1 MLHGRPGVCFQF
13 LPDMRRGLISWSRE
27 EVPPSVLESRVA
39 RLQEKMRGAELGVVL
54 VYTSFARPSAV
65 AWLTHF
71 VPYWNEALLVVHPV
85 GAPVLLAAFSKRVHD
100 WIRSVSHLGEVRSA
114 PDLGRAAAAFLKE
127 RTPQPSRI
135 GVLELDALP
144 WAVAEPLVKAG
155 YGAALVDI
163 TGLFA
168 SIRQPADEVEIRL
181 ARRAAK
187 IAVQALKAIPTG
199 AKRASEVLS
208 ALESSARL
216 DGAEEV
222 LPRLAPDL
230 REDATLRRLEGDALL
245 GERYAVQLSV
255 AYKATWIR
263 ITRSVSTHA
272 VPPSWRSAAE
282 RFVETAAR
290 LNEANLSLE
299 PQAAGSARPGKPA
312 AWTLETCRGSP
323 PLSVVASG
331 ETPSRTAL
339 PGGSLACLSLQL
351 DLDDGPWLGGEP
363 LILGRRGQPSRR
375 LI

>member
-1 MLHGRPGVCFQF
+1 
-13 LPDMRRGLISWSRE
+13 MRRGLISWSRD
-27 EVPPSVLESRVA
+27 EVPPSVLEGRVA
-39 RLQEKMRGAELGVVL
+39 RLQEQMRVAELGVVL

-71 VPYWNEALLVVHPV
+71 VPYWNEALLAVFPT

-114 PDLGRAAAAFLKE
+114 PDLGRAAVAFLKE
-127 RTPQPSRI
+127 RPPELSCI

-144 WAVAEPLVKAG
+144 WPVAEPIMKSE
-155 YGAALVDI
+155 YGRAVVDA

-168 SIRQPADEVEIRL
+168 AIRQPADEAEIRL
-181 ARRAAK
+181 ARHAAT
-187 IAVQALKAIPTG
+187 IAVQAFKAIPTG
-199 AKRASEVLS
+199 AKRASELLSVL
-208 ALESSARL
+208 EGSARL
-216 DGAEEV
+216 AGAEEV

-230 REDATLRRLEGDALL
+230 RADATLRRLEGDTLL

-255 AYKATWIR
+255 AYKATWVR
-263 ITRSVSTHA
+263 ITRCISTQA
-272 VPPSWRSAAE
+272 VPPSWRGAAD
-282 RFVETAAR
+282 RFVETVER

-299 PQAAGSARPGKPA
+299 PQVAGSVRKTV

-323 PLSVVASG
+323 PLSIVATG
-331 ETPSRTAL
+331 EAPSPSAL
-339 PGGSLACLSLQL
+339 PGGSLACLFLQL

-363 LILGRRGQPSRR
+363 IILGSRGHPSRL

>member
-1 MLHGRPGVCFQF
+1 
-13 LPDMRRGLISWSRE
+13 MRRGLISWSRD
-27 EVPPSVLESRVA
+27 EVPPAVLEGRVA
-39 RLQEKMRGAELGVVL
+39 RLQERMRAAGLGVVL
-54 VYTSFARPSAV
+54 IYTSFARPSAV

-71 VPYWNEALLVVHPV
+71 VPYWNEALLVVLPT

-100 WIRSVSHLGEVRSA
+100 WIRTVSHLGEVRSA
-114 PDLGRAAAAFLKE
+114 PELGRAAAAFLKE
-127 RTPQPSRI
+127 RPPEPSRI

-144 WAVAEPLVKAG
+144 WPVAEPIMKSE
-155 YGAALVDI
+155 YGRAVVDA

-181 ARRAAK
+181 ARRAAT
-187 IAVQALKAIPTG
+187 IAVQAFKAIPTA
-199 AKRASEVLS
+199 AKRASELLSVL
-208 ALESSARL
+208 ERSARL

-230 REDATLRRLEGDALL
+230 RADATLCRFEGDTLL
-245 GERYAVQLSV
+245 GERYAVELSV
-255 AYKATWIR
+255 AYKATWVR
-263 ITRSVSTHA
+263 ITRCVSTQA
-272 VPPSWRSAAE
+272 VPPSWRGAAD
-282 RFVETAAR
+282 RFVETAER

-299 PQAAGSARPGKPA
+299 PQVTASGRPGKTA

-323 PLSVVASG
+323 PLSIVATG
-331 ETPSRTAL
+331 EAPSPSAL

-363 LILGRRGQPSRR
+363 LILGSGGQPSRL